1 MLPQPRKPAV
11 FEAILPEMM
20 STGIKFFVDLA
31 MARPI
36 RFKVL
41 AKVVTLAKTMLF
53 ETVMPF
59 AKFM

>member
-1 MLPQPRKPAV
+1 
-11 FEAILPEMM
+11 MM
-20 STGIKFFVDLA
+20 FTGVKFFVGFA

-41 AKVVTLAKTMLF
+41 AKVVTLAETMLF